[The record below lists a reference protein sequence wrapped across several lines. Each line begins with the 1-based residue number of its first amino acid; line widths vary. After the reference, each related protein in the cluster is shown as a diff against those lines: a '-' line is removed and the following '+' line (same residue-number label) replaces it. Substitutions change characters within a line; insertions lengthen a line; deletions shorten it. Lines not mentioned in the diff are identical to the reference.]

1 MNIIFIAPPSA
12 GKGTQSS
19 LLEKQHGY
27 VHISTGDL
35 LRAEIKRKSEIG
47 KSLEEIISRGEL
59 VSDEIITEL
68 LKNQLKKISNNKFI
82 LDGYPRT
89 KEQAIELSKIFNE
102 LGINNYK
109 VLYLDL
115 DEDTA
120 LKRALGRVI
129 CSNCGATYNQY
140 IEDLMPKEKGICD
153 KCHEQLV
160 SRPDDTE
167 KAMKQRFESY
177 VKFTKPVL
185 KYYETEGVLS
195 IIDASKN
202 AKEVYEE
209 ITNIISCE

>member
-12 GKGTQSS
+12 GKGTQSA
-19 LLEKQHGY
+19 LLQKKHGY

-35 LRAEIKRKSEIG
+35 LRAEIKKKSEIG
-47 KSLEEIISRGEL
+47 KELENIISRGEL
-59 VSDEIITEL
+59 VSDDIITEL
-68 LKNQLKKISNNKFI
+68 LKNQLQKIANKKFI

-89 KEQAIELSKIFNE
+89 KEQAIELSKIFEE
-102 LGINNYK
+102 LKIDDYQ
-109 VLYLDL
+109 VIYLDL
-115 DEDTA
+115 DEETA
-120 LKRALGRVI
+120 LKRALGRII
-129 CSNCGATYNQY
+129 CSECGATYNQY
-140 IEDLMPKEKGICD
+140 IEGLMTKEKGICD

>member
-19 LLEKQHGY
+19 MLEKQHGY
-27 VHISTGDL
+27 IHLSTGDL

-47 KSLEEIISRGEL
+47 KSIEDTISRGEL

-68 LKNQLKKISNNKFI
+68 LKNQLQKISNNKFI

-89 KEQAIELSKIFNE
+89 KEQAIELSKIFDE
-102 LGINNYK
+102 LGISNYK

-153 KCHEQLV
+153 KCHSELV

-167 KAMKQRFESY
+167 KAMKQRYESY
-177 VKFTKPVL
+177 VKFTKPIL
-185 KYYETEGVLS
+185 NYYEKEGVLS
-195 IIDASKN
+195 IVDASKN
-202 AKEVYEE
+202 AKDVYDD
-209 ITNIISCE
+209 ITNIIGCE

>member
-1 MNIIFIAPPSA
+1 VNIIFIAPPSA